1 MAVISIRLNTEE
13 KKMIDFLSAH
23 FEEDKSSLI
32 KHSLVEM
39 YEDLIDRN
47 VIEQFEANE
56 KNKKNI
62 FVSADEV
69 IHSFE

>member
-13 KKMIDFLSAH
+13 EKMIDFLSDH

-32 KHSLVEM
+32 KHSLIEM

-56 KNKKNI
+56 KSKKNI
-62 FVSADEV
+62 FVSADEL
-69 IHSFE
+69 IKSI

>member
-13 KKMIDFLSAH
+13 EKMIDFLSDH

-32 KHSLVEM
+32 KHSLTEM

-62 FVSADEV
+62 FISADEL
-69 IHSFE
+69 IQSIQ